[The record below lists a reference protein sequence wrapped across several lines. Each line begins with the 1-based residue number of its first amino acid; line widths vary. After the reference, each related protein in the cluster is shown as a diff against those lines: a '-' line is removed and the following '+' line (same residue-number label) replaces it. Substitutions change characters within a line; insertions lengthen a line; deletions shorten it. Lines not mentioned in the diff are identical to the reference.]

1 MQNTKRH
8 FSLCFFISAL
18 IIFVSQVN
26 AQAQIESN
34 SKPNIL
40 IIMGDDCTYSD
51 LTLYG
56 GTNVK
61 TPNIDRLASQGLT
74 FNRAYL
80 SEAMC
85 APCRAELNTGLYPMK
100 NGVCW
105 NHSATRTEV
114 KGTGQYLKA
123 LGYRAGLCGKTHI
136 KPESVY
142 QFEKIEGITSNAVA
156 DFAEFD
162 PTQIEEFINRDK
174 ENPFFLLATFTSP
187 HVPWTVGDPS
197 HFNPDKI
204 KLPPHM
210 ADTKATRVDFCKY
223 LAEIEVLD
231 KQIGMLLDVL
241 EKSGEAENTL
251 VIFTSEQGAQM
262 PGVKWTN
269 WDVGVHTGF
278 MVKWPGKVEAG
289 RRTDALI
296 QYCDVLPTLIDI
308 AGGNSS
314 TEVFDGTSFLQ
325 VLQGEK
331 EEHRDYVYFMHN
343 NIPEGPAY
351 PIRAVSNG
359 TYTYIRNLSPEN
371 LYIEKHV
378 MGTTRWHEYWP
389 SWVYEAGDNEYTN
402 FLLKRYQKRPA
413 EELYN
418 LTTDP
423 ENFKNL
429 IDDKKLQK
437 VKKQLSNQLD
447 LWMEE
452 QNDPGKIL
460 DQLEYEEAAK
470 AGKHKI

>member
-1 MQNTKRH
+1 MATSKIH
-8 FSLCFFISAL
+8 SVLL
-18 IIFVSQVN
+18 IIVTVLLFHT
-26 AQAQIESN
+26 QAVYAKKNQ
-34 SKPNIL
+34 PNIL

-51 LTLYG
+51 LGLYG

-61 TPNIDRLASQGLT
+61 TPNIDKLAAQGLT

-100 NGVCW
+100 TGVCW
-105 NHSATRTEV
+105 NHSATRTSV
-114 KGTGQYLKA
+114 KGAAQYLKP

-142 QFEKIEGITSNAVA
+142 QYEKIEGITSNAVA
-156 DFAEFD
+156 DVSEFD
-162 PTQIEEFINRDK
+162 PAGIEDFINLDK

-197 HFNPDKI
+197 HFNPKEI

-210 ADTKATRVDFCKY
+210 ADTKATHEDFCKY

-231 KQIGMLLDVL
+231 QQIGMLLDVL
-241 EKSGEAENTL
+241 QKSGEAENTL

-278 MVKWPGKVEAG
+278 VVKWPGNIEAG
-289 RRTDALI
+289 QRTDALI
-296 QYCDVLPTLIDI
+296 QYCDVLPTLLDI
-308 AGGNSS
+308 AGGKSS
-314 TEVFDGTSFLQ
+314 EEIFDGTSFLP
-325 VLQGEK
+325 VLQGKK
-331 EEHRDYVYFMHN
+331 EAHREYVYFMHN

-351 PIRAVSNG
+351 PIRAASNG

-371 LYIEKHV
+371 LYMEKHV

-389 SWVYEAGDNEYTN
+389 SWVYEAGDNEHTN
-402 FLLKRYQKRPA
+402 FLLNRYQKRPA

-418 LTTDP
+418 LSDDP
-423 ENFKNL
+423 ENFNNL
-429 IDDKKLQK
+429 IDDKKLKK
-437 VKKQLSNQLD
+437 VKKELSSKLD
-447 LWMEE
+447 TWMKE